1 MTQKTHYKRVLL
13 KLSGEALAGKYP
25 YGIDYSIAEKIADT
39 VAAIQDLDVE
49 VGIVIGGGN
58 IFRGST
64 ADQYGFERTPADNIG
79 ILATCINGLALH
91 QVLLSKKRKA
101 RVMSSR
107 NFDGIIEP
115 FNWMQAN
122 LYLSK
127 GVALIFAGG
136 TGNPYFTTD
145 SAAAL
150 RSCEVGAD
158 VLIKATKF
166 GGVFDKDPAIH
177 KDAVMYDEIAASQV
191 LEQNLR
197 FMDASAISLCR
208 DNSIP
213 IRVCNIFDEKTLLN
227 IIKDGK
233 GGSLI
238 TKG

>member
-1 MTQKTHYKRVLL
+1 MTEKMSYNRVLL
-13 KLSGEALAGKYP
+13 KLSGEVLAGKYP
-25 YGIDYSIAEKIADT
+25 YGIDYNIAEQIADT
-39 VAAIQDLDVE
+39 IIAVQDLGVE

-64 ADQYGFERTPADNIG
+64 AENLGFERTPADNIG

-91 QVLLSKKRKA
+91 QVLLAKDRKA

-122 LYLSK
+122 LYMQK
-127 GVALIFAGG
+127 GVALIFVGG

-150 RSCEVGAD
+150 RACEVGAD

-166 GGVFDKDPAIH
+166 GGVYDKDPAEH
-177 KDAVMYDEIAASQV
+177 KDAKRLDSIDFSKA
-191 LEQNLR
+191 LEMHLN
-197 FMDASAISLCR
+197 FMDASAIALCR

-213 IRVCNIFDEKTLLN
+213 IQVCDIFDRKVLLD
-227 IIKDGK
+227 IIKTGK

>member
-1 MTQKTHYKRVLL
+1 MEQKTYYKRILL
-13 KLSGEALAGKYP
+13 KISGEALAGKYP
-25 YGIDYSIAEKIADT
+25 YGIDYTVAEEIADT
-39 VAAIQDLDVE
+39 IKEISSLGVE
-49 VGIVIGGGN
+49 VGVVIGGGN
-58 IFRGST
+58 IFRGKI
-64 ADQYGFERTPADNIG
+64 ADDYGFERTPADNIG

-91 QVLLSKKRKA
+91 QVLLSKKQKA
-101 RVMSSR
+101 RVMSAR

-122 LYLSK
+122 LYLSE
-127 GVALIFAGG
+127 GVALIFVGG

-150 RSCEVGAD
+150 RSCEIGAD

-166 GGVFDKDPAIH
+166 GGVFDKDPAIY
-177 KDAVMYDEIAASQV
+177 KDAKMIEKLTASEV
-191 LEQNLR
+191 LRMNLT
-197 FMDASAISLCR
+197 FMDASAVSLCR

-213 IRVCNIFDEKTLLN
+213 IRVCNILNRKILLD
-227 IIKDGK
+227 IIKVGT

>member
-1 MTQKTHYKRVLL
+1 MTKPKYKRVLL
-13 KLSGEALAGKYP
+13 KLSGEALSGKYT
-25 YGIDYSIAEKIADT
+25 YGIDYSIAEKVADT
-39 VAAIQDLDVE
+39 IAEIQDLGVE
-49 VGIVIGGGN
+49 VAIVIGGGN

-64 ADQYGFERTPADNIG
+64 ADSYGFERTPADNIG

-91 QVLLSKKRKA
+91 QVLLSKGKKA

-122 LYLSK
+122 LYLEK
-127 GVALIFAGG
+127 GVAMLFVGG

-150 RSCEVGAD
+150 RACEIGAD
-158 VLIKATKF
+158 VMIKATKF
-166 GGVFDKDPAIH
+166 NGIYDKDPAH
-177 KDAVMYDEIAASQV
+177 HENAKKYEEIPFSKV
-191 LEQNLR
+191 LEKHLK
-197 FMDASAISLCR
+197 FMDASAIALCR

-213 IRVCNIFDEKTLLN
+213 IQVCDIFDIEVLKN
-227 IIKDGK
+227 IVINGQ
-233 GGSLI
+233 GGSLV

>member
-1 MTQKTHYKRVLL
+1 MAHYKRVLL
-13 KLSGEALAGKYP
+13 KLSGEALAGKYT
-25 YGIDYSIAEKIADT
+25 YGIDYSVAEQ
-39 VAAIQDLDVE
+39 VAETISAVQDLDVQ
-49 VGIVIGGGN
+49 VAVVIGGGN

-64 ADQYGFERTPADNIG
+64 ASEYGFERTPADNIG

-91 QVLLSKKRKA
+91 QVLLSKNRKA
-101 RVMSSR
+101 RVMCSR
-107 NFDGIIEP
+107 NFDGIMEP

-127 GVALIFAGG
+127 GVAMIFAGG

-150 RSCEVGAD
+150 RSCEIGAD
-158 VLIKATKF
+158 VMIKATKF

-177 KDAVMYDEIAASQV
+177 QDAVMYDKITSSEV
-191 LEQNLR
+191 LEKDLR
-197 FMDASAISLCR
+197 FMDASAIALCR

-213 IRVCNIFDEKTLLN
+213 IQVCNIFDRDVLLE
-227 IIKDGK
+227 IIKSGT
-233 GGSLI
+233 GGTLV

>member
-1 MTQKTHYKRVLL
+1 MTKAHYKRVLL
-13 KLSGEALAGKYP
+13 KISGEALSGKYT
-25 YGIDYSIAEKIADT
+25 YGIDYSIAEQVADT
-39 VAAIQDLDVE
+39 ISSIQDLGVE
-49 VGIVIGGGN
+49 VAVVIGGGN

-64 ADQYGFERTPADNIG
+64 AQSYGFERTPADNIG

-91 QVLLSKKRKA
+91 QVLLSKGKKA

-127 GVALIFAGG
+127 GVALVFVGG
-136 TGNPYFTTD
+136 TGNPFFTTD

-150 RSCEVGAD
+150 RACEIGAE
-158 VLIKATKF
+158 VMIKATKF
-166 GGVFDKDPAIH
+166 GGIYDKDPAEH
-177 KDAVMYDEIAASQV
+177 KDAVRFDEITSSQV
-191 LEQNLR
+191 LKDNLQ

-213 IRVCNIFDEKTLLN
+213 IQVCDIFDTEVLLN
-227 IIKDGK
+227 IIKTGK
-233 GGSLI
+233 GGSLV